1 VFLLQ
6 KRPFTDLGLKEFNFT
21 SNSKSK
27 QDKIISNNYYVT
39 GGNNERRSS
48 KAQTVKVPDKM
59 IKSLSLI
66 SKFDFSSRIFPS
78 KQSLIQ
84 YKI

>member
-6 KRPFTDLGLKEFNFT
+6 KRPFTDSGLKEFNFT

-27 QDKIISNNYYVT
+27 QDKIIYNNNYVT
-39 GGNNERRSS
+39 GGNNERRIS
-48 KAQTVKVPDKM
+48 KAQTVKFTDKM
-59 IKSLSLI
+59 IKPLSFI
-66 SKFDFSSRIFPS
+66 SKFDFDSRIFPS